1 MSEPRPSVPAPL
13 GEVTAIV
20 LAGGLGTRL
29 RAAVAD
35 RPKPLAWV
43 AGRPFVCHLLE
54 MLEKLGVQQ
63 TVLALCHEP
72 AQFTARLG
80 TRFGAMALHYTL
92 ETSPLGTGGAIRQA
106 LEKVTTPYVL
116 VLNGD
121 SFCEFDFA
129 KLRATH
135 PADDSTLSLV
145 VQTTSARARFGS
157 VLFDAQ
163 QRVTGF
169 LEKTDVPAATSG
181 INAGIYYAR
190 TDFFRQIEPGRKI
203 SIEQELF
210 PGWAKDGRLWAFPT
224 EGRFIDIGLPASYA
238 EAQLFF
244 RPQYS
249 IEIPSMDELR
259 RSNSVVA
266 QMLAARRG
274 DEIKDW
280 KLAVG
285 VIIRDNHGRIL
296 LERRADCGLW
306 GLVGG
311 RIDLGETPEQA
322 AKREVKEETGLDI
335 AIERLVGFY
344 SDPHRDVMSYAN
356 GDIVQTAALVL
367 EASVAGG
374 EFSPSHESL
383 ELAYFE
389 PCAVPRMAI
398 PITLEALDDCLS
410 GRAPALR

>member
-1 MSEPRPSVPAPL
+1 M
-13 GEVTAIV
+13 
-20 LAGGLGTRL
+20 
-29 RAAVAD
+29 
-35 RPKPLAWV
+35 
-43 AGRPFVCHLLE
+43 
-54 MLEKLGVQQ
+54 
-63 TVLALCHEP
+63 
-72 AQFTARLG
+72 
-80 TRFGAMALHYTL
+80 
-92 ETSPLGTGGAIRQA
+92 
-106 LEKVTTPYVL
+106 
-116 VLNGD
+116 
-121 SFCEFDFA
+121 
-129 KLRATH
+129 
-135 PADDSTLSLV
+135 
-145 VQTTSARARFGS
+145 
-157 VLFDAQ
+157 
-163 QRVTGF
+163 
-169 LEKTDVPAATSG
+169 G
-181 INAGIYYAR
+181 INAGIYFAR
-190 TDFFRQIEPGRKI
+190 VDFFRQIGPGRKT

-210 PGWAKDGRLWAFPT
+210 PGWAKAGHLRAFPT
-224 EGRFIDIGLPASYA
+224 EGRFIDIGIPASYA

-244 RPQYS
+244 RPKYN
-249 IEIPSMDELR
+249 IEIPTMEELR
-259 RSNSVVA
+259 RSGPVVA
-266 QMLAARRG
+266 QMLAARKP

-296 LERRADCGLW
+296 LERRTDCGLW

-311 RIDLGETPEQA
+311 RIDLGETPDEA

-344 SDPHRDVMSYAN
+344 SDPKRDVMSYSN

-389 PCAVPRMAI
+389 PCAIPRMAI